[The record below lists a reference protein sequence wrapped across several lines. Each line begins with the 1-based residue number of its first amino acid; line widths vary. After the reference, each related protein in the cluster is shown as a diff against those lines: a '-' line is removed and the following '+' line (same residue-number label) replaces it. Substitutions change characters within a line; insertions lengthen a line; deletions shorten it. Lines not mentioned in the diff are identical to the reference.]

1 MGCNLGSYLH
11 TLAGRSDINPAS
23 ISPLAKTYQEKGNID
38 TLSTGF
44 QNLQLPNGQIA
55 SCR

>member
-1 MGCNLGSYLH
+1 MGSYLH